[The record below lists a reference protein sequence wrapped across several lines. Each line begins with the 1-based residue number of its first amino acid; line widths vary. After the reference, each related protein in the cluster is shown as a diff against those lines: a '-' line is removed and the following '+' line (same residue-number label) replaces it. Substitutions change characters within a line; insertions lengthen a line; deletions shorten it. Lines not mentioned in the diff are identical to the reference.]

1 MRERKRE
8 KQTRASKPAS
18 KFCYVHALGAPSC
31 GKPSSSRRSL
41 RRLFV
46 VEVRRVGTS
55 TSSASTS
62 FKGYR
67 YPVRLTQGKRQ
78 PTKKNRRHRRRAC
91 SAAGMP
97 CDGSKPRHFYFDNYN
112 ERKGQETGNSRQRQ
126 TITTTTTTL
135 IQRHRQPSTTSTVH
149 EKQDTILQM
158 QTTTKIT

>member
-1 MRERKRE
+1 VRERGKEETR
-8 KQTRASKPAS
+8 KQVS
-18 KFCYVHALGAPSC
+18 KFCYVHVLGCQVVATPC
-31 GKPSSSRRSL
+31 LSSSSL
-41 RRLFV
+41 SRRLFV
-46 VEVRRVGTS
+46 VEVRRVETS

-97 CDGSKPRHFYFDNYN
+97 CDGSKPRQFYFDNYN

-126 TITTTTTTL
+126 TITTTYNNLDT
-135 IQRHRQPSTTSTVH
+135 TTSTVH
-149 EKQDTILQM
+149 EKQGHDLQM
-158 QTTTKIT
+158 QTTTETT

>member
-8 KQTRASKPAS
+8 KQTRASKQ
-18 KFCYVHALGAPSC
+18 ALSLCTGAGMPSC

-62 FKGYR
+62 FRGYR

-126 TITTTTTTL
+126 TITTTYNNLDT
-135 IQRHRQPSTTSTVH
+135 TTSTVH
-149 EKQDTILQM
+149 EKQGHDLQM
-158 QTTTKIT
+158 QTTTETT